1 MLTISYSPSAYQED
15 LGSISSQIQ
24 TLQEQSLSMNIK
36 LKNRQVSKKHLFI
49 DFLLH
54 ESSEACSH
62 KGNLLSVR
70 GFFAALQGHIHSK
83 DGLVDKQEVKMVGYW
98 PSSLFLCL
106 WTKTK

>member
-1 MLTISYSPSAYQED
+1 MLTIPYSPSAYQED

-54 ESSEACSH
+54 KSSEARRGGPPIWNGQGCS
-62 KGNLLSVR
+62 
-70 GFFAALQGHIHSK
+70 
-83 DGLVDKQEVKMVGYW
+83 
-98 PSSLFLCL
+98 SSCL
-106 WTKTK
+106 GV